1 MYETHRDILDAWP
14 DLREFAADLGIKY
27 NTARGMRQRS
37 SIDFKY
43 WDDVTAA
50 AKRRKI
56 KGINQDVLRELALI
70 KRGRKNPTVAAGCVR
85 V

>member
-1 MYETHRDILDAWP
+1 MYQSHRDIVDAWP
-14 DLREFAADLGIKY
+14 SLEEFAADLGIKF

-37 SIDFKY
+37 SIYWTY

-56 KGINQDVLRELALI
+56 KGINQDVLRQLALVR
-70 KRGRKNPTVAAGCVR
+70 RGRKNPTSALHVA
-85 V
+85 

>member
-1 MYETHRDILDAWP
+1 MYESHRDIIDAWP
-14 DLREFAADLGIKY
+14 SLQEYAADLGILF

-37 SIDFKY
+37 SIHFTY

-56 KGINQDVLRELALI
+56 KGINQKILRQLALI
-70 KRGRKNPTVAAGCVR
+70 RRGRKNPTSALHVA
-85 V
+85 